1 MKALIELLDHLEVER
16 VFRPGRLGRRYGG
29 AHPGH
34 TKGLILCSPAMH
46 RIWAL

>member
-1 MKALIELLDHLEVER
+1 MYFVLGASAGGTAVIRFAL
-16 VFRPGRLGRRYGG
+16 

>member
-1 MKALIELLDHLEVER
+1 MIRFAL
-16 VFRPGRLGRRYGG
+16 